1 MILPAPGA
9 LCPTSLAPMS
19 ASLGGVRYLPGG
31 APLLSTRM
39 GGGASD
45 LCTPAPSSC
54 FCSPHPSSSVRS
66 KGLLSAPDT
75 HSLLG
80 GAVVLPGARGSSCG
94 TAKAGPRDL
103 WQLAEDL
110 AGGLEEGPI
119 ELPADFDP
127 LGNVG
132 EFSPLQ
138 IGASIVLTGTLAVL
152 LYRAVTK
159 RLQRAKELQFRSSGA
174 IRAGELAEEA
184 RKAAIL
190 GLKREPEVETPPP
203 TALQTLLGAL
213 VAGAISLAL
222 YKFTTT
228 VEAGFATQSVSG
240 DYSVRNITIT
250 VRTIINGLCYLST
263 FVFAANSVG
272 LTLYSLQL
280 ALFPGGFSSENSA
293 PGPPIEEK
301 KGDTRVD

>member
-1 MILPAPGA
+1 M
-9 LCPTSLAPMS
+9 
-19 ASLGGVRYLPGG
+19 
-31 APLLSTRM
+31 
-39 GGGASD
+39 
-45 LCTPAPSSC
+45 
-54 FCSPHPSSSVRS
+54 
-66 KGLLSAPDT
+66 
-75 HSLLG
+75 
-80 GAVVLPGARGSSCG
+80 LPGARGSSCG

-159 RLQRAKELQFRSSGA
+159 RLQRAKELVRDLSPDCDSEPPSLLAHDGCGNILTGASAACLFQQFRSSGA

-240 DYSVRNITIT
+240 DYSVRVQFQQAGRN
-250 VRTIINGLCYLST
+250 
-263 FVFAANSVG
+263 
-272 LTLYSLQL
+272 
-280 ALFPGGFSSENSA
+280 
-293 PGPPIEEK
+293 
-301 KGDTRVD
+301 